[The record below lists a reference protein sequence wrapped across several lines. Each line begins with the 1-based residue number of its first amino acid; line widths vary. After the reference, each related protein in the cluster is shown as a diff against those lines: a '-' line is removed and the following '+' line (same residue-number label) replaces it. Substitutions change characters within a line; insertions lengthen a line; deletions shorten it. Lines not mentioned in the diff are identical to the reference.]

1 MHNRANGETSM
12 EKTGMKMKKL
22 TAPLVAVVVLALAAG
37 CGGSGSSE
45 NNGGGGG
52 NQGDGGGSKVLIGA
66 GSTLVYP
73 LLSQWEPDYA
83 DKDGI
88 TITYGAIGSGGGIE
102 AITGRTV
109 DFGAS
114 DAPLS
119 SDQAAAC
126 NGCLQ
131 MPWALGATVL
141 SYNVK
146 GVDDHLKLTGQ
157 VVADMYT
164 GKITSWN
171 DPAIASLNPG
181 VNLPDTKV
189 TPVYRSDGS
198 GDSYVFTSYLSSVS
212 SDWKS
217 QVGASTQPAFP
228 TGTGAEKNSGVAAAI
243 QSTDGAIGYVAIS
256 YIDADSLNAALLQNQ
271 AGNYPVPGLDTIS
284 AAAAAATEVQADGS
298 IPLVNPPASAAD
310 AYPMS
315 TYTYAIVPQKSDKA
329 SELKDF
335 LTYAITDGQA
345 FGKDLGFPEMPSSVI
360 EHDKTE
366 IAKIS

>member
-1 MHNRANGETSM
+1 M
-12 EKTGMKMKKL
+12 EKTRMKMKKL
-22 TAPLVAVVVLALAAG
+22 TTPLAAVVVLALVAG
-37 CGGSGSSE
+37 CGGSGSSD

-52 NQGDGGGSKVLIGA
+52 GGKSTDSKVLIGA

-83 DKDGI
+83 TKDGT

-126 NGCLQ
+126 KGCLQ
-131 MPWALGATVL
+131 VPWALGATVVT
-141 SYNVK
+141 YNVK
-146 GVDDHLKLTGQ
+146 GVGDHLKLTGQ
-157 VVADMYT
+157 VLADMYT

-171 DPAIASLNPG
+171 DQAIASLNPG

-198 GDSYVFTSYLSSVS
+198 GDSYVFTSYLSSIS
-212 SDWKS
+212 SDWRS

-228 TGTGAEKNSGVAAAI
+228 TGTGAEKNSGVAAAV

-256 YIDADSLNAALLQNQ
+256 YIEADALHAALLQNA

-284 AAAAAATEVQADGS
+284 AAAAAVNDFQPDGS

-329 SELKDF
+329 TELKDF

-345 FGKDLGFPEMPSSVI
+345 FGKDLGFPEMPASVI
-360 EHDKTE
+360 DHDKTE

>member
-1 MHNRANGETSM
+1 M
-12 EKTGMKMKKL
+12 EKTRMKMKKL
-22 TAPLVAVVVLALAAG
+22 TAPLVAVAVLALAAG
-37 CGGSGSSE
+37 CGGSGSSGDSGGSS
-45 NNGGGGG
+45 GGGTT
-52 NQGDGGGSKVLIGA
+52 KVSTLTGA

-73 LLSQWEPDYA
+73 LMSQWEPDYA
-83 DKDGI
+83 TKKGV

-119 SDQAAAC
+119 SDQATAC
-126 NGCLQ
+126 KGCLQ
-131 MPWALGATVL
+131 IPWALGATVVT
-141 SYNVK
+141 YNVK

-157 VVADMYT
+157 VVADMFT
-164 GKITSWN
+164 GKVTSWN

-198 GDSYVFTSYLSSVS
+198 GDSFVFTSYLSAISPE
-212 SDWKS
+212 WKS
-217 QVGASTQPAFP
+217 SVGASTQPPFP
-228 TGTGAEKNSGVAAAI
+228 TGTGAEKNSGVAAAV
-243 QSTDGAIGYVAIS
+243 QATDGAIGYVGIS
-256 YIDADSLNAALLQNQ
+256 YIAADALHAALLQNA
-271 AGNYPVPGLDTIS
+271 AGKYPVAGLDTI
-284 AAAAAATEVQADGS
+284 AAAAAAVTSVQPDGS

-315 TYTYAIVPQKSDKA
+315 TYTYAIVPQSSGDKA
-329 SELKDF
+329 AAMRDF

-345 FGKDLGFPEMPSSVI
+345 FGKDLGFPDMPSFVI
-360 EHDKTE
+360 DHDKTV
-366 IAKIS
+366 IAKIT

>member
-1 MHNRANGETSM
+1 M
-12 EKTGMKMKKL
+12 EKTRMKMQKL
-22 TAPLVAVVVLALAAG
+22 TAPLAAVVVLALAAG
-37 CGGSGSSE
+37 CGGSGSSGN
-45 NNGGGGG
+45 NNGGGGNDNKG
-52 NQGDGGGSKVLIGA
+52 SSKVLTGA

-83 DKDGI
+83 NKDGV

-119 SDQAAAC
+119 SDQATAC
-126 NGCLQ
+126 KGCLQ
-131 MPWALGATVL
+131 VPWALGATVL
-141 SYNVK
+141 AYNVK

-164 GKITSWN
+164 GKISSWS
-171 DPAIASLNPG
+171 DPAIKALNPG

-198 GDSYVFTSYLSSVS
+198 GDSYVFTSYLSAISPDWQS
-212 SDWKS
+212 S
-217 QVGASTQPAFP
+217 VGASTQPAFP

-256 YIDADSLNAALLQNQ
+256 YIAADALHSALLQNA
-271 AGNYPVPGLDTIS
+271 AGNYPVPGLDSIS
-284 AAAAAATEVQADGS
+284 AAAAAATDVQPDGS

-329 SELKDF
+329 TELKDF

-360 EHDKTE
+360 DHDKTE

>member
-1 MHNRANGETSM
+1 M
-12 EKTGMKMKKL
+12 EKTQMKMKKL
-22 TAPLVAVVVLALAAG
+22 TAPFVAVAVLALAAG
-37 CGGSGSSE
+37 CGGSGSSD

-52 NQGDGGGSKVLIGA
+52 SSKTSKVLTGA

-83 DKDGI
+83 TKDGI

-126 NGCLQ
+126 KSCIQ
-131 MPWALGATVL
+131 VPWALGATVVT
-141 SYNVK
+141 YNVR

-157 VVADMYT
+157 VVADMFT
-164 GKITSWN
+164 GKVTSWN

-198 GDSYVFTSYLSSVS
+198 GDSYVFTSYLSAISP
-212 SDWKS
+212 DWKTN
-217 QVGASTQPAFP
+217 VGASTQPPFP
-228 TGTGAEKNSGVAAAI
+228 TGTGAEKNSGVAAAV
-243 QSTDGAIGYVAIS
+243 QSTDGAIGYVGIS
-256 YIDADSLNAALLQNQ
+256 YIAADALHAALLQNA
-271 AGNYPVPGLDTIS
+271 AGNYPVPGLDTI
-284 AAAAAATEVQADGS
+284 AAAAAAVTDVQTDGS

-315 TYTYAIVPQKSDKA
+315 TYTYAIVPQTSDKA
-329 SELKDF
+329 STLKSF
-335 LTYAITDGQA
+335 LMYAITEGQA

-360 EHDKTE
+360 AHDKTE

>member
-1 MHNRANGETSM
+1 M
-12 EKTGMKMKKL
+12 EKTRMKMKKL
-22 TAPLVAVVVLALAAG
+22 TAPLAAVAVLALAAG
-37 CGGSGSSE
+37 CGGSGSSD

-52 NQGDGGGSKVLIGA
+52 SSGGKVSVLTGA

-73 LLSQWEPDYA
+73 LVSQWEPDYA
-83 DKDGI
+83 TKAGI

-119 SDQAAAC
+119 PDQATAC
-126 NGCLQ
+126 KGCLQ
-131 MPWALGATVL
+131 VPWALGATVVT
-141 SYNVK
+141 YNVK
-146 GVDDHLKLTGQ
+146 DAPDHLKLTGQ

-198 GDSYVFTSYLSSVS
+198 GDSYVFTSYLSAIDPS
-212 SDWKS
+212 WKS
-217 QVGASTQPAFP
+217 SVGASTQPAFP

-256 YIDADSLNAALLQNQ
+256 YIAADSLHAALLQNA
-271 AGNYPVPGLDTIS
+271 AGKYPVPGLDTI
-284 AAAAAATEVQADGS
+284 AAAAAAVSDVQSDGS

-310 AYPMS
+310 AYPMA
-315 TYTYAIVPQKSDKA
+315 TYTYAIVPQKSNKA
-329 SELKDF
+329 AALKDF
-335 LTYAITDGQA
+335 LMYAITDGQA
-345 FGKDLGFPEMPSSVI
+345 FGKDLGFPEMPSAVI
-360 EHDKTE
+360 DHDKTE